1 MGLFCIGKASQV
13 VVPAPPSPVRAP
25 PVAPVADADGQSLL
39 APAPGGLEAR
49 GSTEMPS
56 SGGAQECQAIAPSAA
71 AAPAPTDARS
81 SAVEEGSAPP
91 LPATTSKAPGGLA
104 PLAPLRPPVGMR
116 GPGPLPARG
125 PLPALNVLP
134 PVRAPLQDVSSLA
147 SNHQPPIATAAAAA
161 PPHAAKAAA
170 ANGLQSGAPPTRGSR
185 ALLAT
190 TAGVALPSVPSSND
204 GGAQPSGHAAPPLTA
219 CAALP
224 ATTATTAPAVR
235 AHPDMGLPAAP
246 PFPPASA
253 HPNLPL
259 PPPAAMPL
267 APPLA
272 PLAPPSAPPR
282 APPPAAALPPAAV
295 PQPSA
300 APSEAAAATP
310 VTATRS
316 KGVRRLRWASEE
328 PEIYLYTPTQER
340 PVDDYRANLT
350 ALQQIR
356 MAAERSLGST
366 RMSFLELVSEVQ
378 SHGSKGRAL
387 ARSRPSPARTPR
399 PPGRVVARSGAV
411 CSLFHVVRS
420 LSCGA
425 QLDASEGGEGLS
437 CLVPRRPELLE
448 REQTWGQRLG
458 LR

>member
-1 MGLFCIGKASQV
+1 M
-13 VVPAPPSPVRAP
+13 
-25 PVAPVADADGQSLL
+25 
-39 APAPGGLEAR
+39 
-49 GSTEMPS
+49 
-56 SGGAQECQAIAPSAA
+56 
-71 AAPAPTDARS
+71 
-81 SAVEEGSAPP
+81 
-91 LPATTSKAPGGLA
+91 
-104 PLAPLRPPVGMR
+104 
-116 GPGPLPARG
+116 
-125 PLPALNVLP
+125 
-134 PVRAPLQDVSSLA
+134 
-147 SNHQPPIATAAAAA
+147 
-161 PPHAAKAAA
+161 
-170 ANGLQSGAPPTRGSR
+170 
-185 ALLAT
+185 
-190 TAGVALPSVPSSND
+190 
-204 GGAQPSGHAAPPLTA
+204 
-219 CAALP
+219 
-224 ATTATTAPAVR
+224 
-235 AHPDMGLPAAP
+235 
-246 PFPPASA
+246 
-253 HPNLPL
+253 
-259 PPPAAMPL
+259 
-267 APPLA
+267 
-272 PLAPPSAPPR
+272 
-282 APPPAAALPPAAV
+282 